1 MADEAVPACQP
12 AVNGD
17 SGGEKEKEKEKKKRV
32 PRRWRFER
40 FLFPLSLLS
49 FSFVMT
55 CSEADTSH
63 TWVLGCRE
71 GKARQVN

>member
-17 SGGEKEKEKEKKKRV
+17 IGGEKEELKKKKRGYRGDGGSSV
-32 PRRWRFER
+32 F
-40 FLFPLSLLS
+40 FSLSLLS
-49 FSFVMT
+49 FSFMMT

-63 TWVLGCRE
+63 TWVLDFAGE
-71 GKARQVN
+71 GKGR